1 MRAYKDRKN
10 AQKKQYYD
18 DRFYVVPKVERQG
31 VEGGIFEPEVKI
43 LQENGVEILKSF
55 VELGQL
61 VVIIE
66 SGANFKTLE
75 ILKAFGYEQ
84 LSELAAVD
92 FMADRGGY
100 EVFYQLLSI
109 SKNKRVRVKCF
120 VAKDEALKSVSEIYK
135 SANWAEREMY
145 DLSGVLLSGHPNLK
159 RLIMPDDWYSHPLLK
174 RYPLQGD
181 EFAAWYEVD
190 KIFGR
195 ERRDEIGAENRDP
208 AFIDEKDTFEF
219 SRMYHEVSK
228 GEQPIKSEILQEY
241 QETSGVKFVKKV
253 KRGESEILKERP

>member
-1 MRAYKDRKN
+1 M
-10 AQKKQYYD
+10 
-18 DRFYVVPKVERQG
+18 PKVERQG
-31 VEGGIFEPEVKI
+31 VEGGVFEPEVKI
-43 LQENGVEILKSF
+43 LQDNGVEILESF
-55 VELGQL
+55 VELEQL
-61 VVIIE
+61 VVIIDA
-66 SGANFKTLE
+66 GQNFKTLE

-92 FMADRGGY
+92 FIADRGGY

-109 SKNKRVRVKCF
+109 SKNKRARVKCF
-120 VAKDEALKSVSEIYK
+120 VAKGEALKSVSEIYK

-174 RYPLQGD
+174 SYPLQGD

-219 SRMYHEVSK
+219 SRIYHEVSK
-228 GEQPIKSEILQEY
+228 GEQPIKSEI
-241 QETSGVKFVKKV
+241 
-253 KRGESEILKERP
+253 